1 MWIGALNHDK
11 LRCREQGA
19 YNELLY
25 KYNTKYYAASAAL
38 RKLSHIND
46 NTPCTCLHVAYSYL
60 IQVLLTIS
68 LGVVVVWGT
77 KASVLSRIVAGS
89 TDHGRRRSLG
99 QANCLGN
106 EATISQQ
113 SITEETYG
121 CPVRKLAKQASEL
134 GLWAYSRTW

>member
-1 MWIGALNHDK
+1 MTALGLDSKNIGGCASIEHESTELLEKSFSMWIGALNHDK

-60 IQVLLTIS
+60 I
-68 LGVVVVWGT
+68 
-77 KASVLSRIVAGS
+77 
-89 TDHGRRRSLG
+89 
-99 QANCLGN
+99 
-106 EATISQQ
+106 
-113 SITEETYG
+113 
-121 CPVRKLAKQASEL
+121 
-134 GLWAYSRTW
+134 